1 MYANLRLV
9 PVTVLYLNQ
18 RGEMGKNIKPFTVS
32 GSYQGKILRSKRKK
46 KIFKKITDVTKNACR
61 IPKLQIGLTQ
71 LIAGAE
77 ERQ

>member
-1 MYANLRLV
+1 MATFSPFSVFLAKRW
-9 PVTVLYLNQ
+9 
-18 RGEMGKNIKPFTVS
+18 GKNIKPFTVS

-61 IPKLQIGLTQ
+61 IMKLQIGLTQ

>member
-1 MYANLRLV
+1 MDANLRLV
-9 PVTVLYLNQ
+9 PVTVLYLNKGA
-18 RGEMGKNIKPFTVS
+18 RWEKNIEPFTVS
-32 GSYQGKILRSKRKK
+32 GSNQGKISRSKREK
-46 KIFKKITDVTKNACR
+46 KICKKIIDVTKNTCR

>member
-1 MYANLRLV
+1 MDANLRLV
-9 PVTVLYLNQ
+9 PVTVLYLNKGA
-18 RGEMGKNIKPFTVS
+18 RWEKNIDPFMVL
-32 GSYQGKILRSKRKK
+32 GSNQGKISQSKREK
-46 KIFKKITDVTKNACR
+46 KICKKITDVTKNTCR